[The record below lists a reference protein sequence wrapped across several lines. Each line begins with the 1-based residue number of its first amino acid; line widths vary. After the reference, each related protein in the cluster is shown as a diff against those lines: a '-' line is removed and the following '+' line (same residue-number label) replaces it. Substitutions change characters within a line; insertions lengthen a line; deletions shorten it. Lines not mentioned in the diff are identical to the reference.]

1 MNSAKAILQLE
12 DLKKDRL
19 SFVHNNELDE
29 VFLTDI
35 KAISL
40 AIKALKKC
48 PNIQDNNFKCR
59 VCGKELRTWKS
70 IQRGFGPVCEKR
82 YLNDIYKN
90 QQMTIDNVLQ
100 K

>member
-1 MNSAKAILQLE
+1 MNNIQAIKQLE

-29 VFLTDI
+29 VFLEDI

-48 PNIQDNNFKCR
+48 PNIRDNSFKCKM
-59 VCGKELRTWKS
+59 CGKELKTWKS
-70 IQRGFGPVCEKR
+70 IQKR
-82 YLNDIYKN
+82 IWTSL
-90 QQMTIDNVLQ
+90 
-100 K
+100 